1 MIHFSKKLFTYR
13 LVRSRDIAG
22 LTQAQLA
29 HRAGMPPAMIGRYE
43 QGAALP
49 STPNLHRLCVA
60 LDTSADYLMGLSH
73 KSDLE

>member
-1 MIHFSKKLFTYR
+1 MQHFNKKLFTFR
-13 LVRSRDIAG
+13 LIVARGLAN

-49 STPNLHRLCVA
+49 SPPNLYRICVA
-60 LDTSADYLMGLSH
+60 LDTSANYFMGLSH

>member
-1 MIHFSKKLFTYR
+1 MQHFNKKLFTFR
-13 LVRSRDIAG
+13 LTVARGLAN

-29 HRAGMPPAMIGRYE
+29 HRASMPPAMIGRYE

-49 STPNLHRLCVA
+49 TTPNLHRLCVA